1 VLSLADVE
9 RPAFAHG
16 WLADIHT
23 FVGALGTSARV
34 IVTGLKA
41 VNRFGAQAPA
51 A

>member
-16 WLADIHT
+16 WLADVHT
-23 FVGALGTSARV
+23 FVGITGRISARV
-34 IVTGLKA
+34 IGLNA